1 MSPTELNALFISSL
15 AFLGAL
21 GAACKWVLGRVDAKQ
36 VSAEQRQERDGLT
49 LSLRESEARGELSRR
64 LHDEIRI
71 LREEIHT
78 MHAAARV
85 MMRRIYDLEKT
96 IHNTPGL
103 ALPDTEGWPPL

>member
-1 MSPTELNALFISSL
+1 MTPSEINALVISL
-15 AFLGAL
+15 VTFLGVL
-21 GAACKWVLGRVDAKQ
+21 GAACKWVLVRVDTKQ
-36 VSAEQRQERDGLT
+36 VATEKRQERDGLK
-49 LSLRESEARGELSRR
+49 LALRESEARGELSRR
-64 LHDEIRI
+64 LHDEIRV